1 MYIVTTCTYPSDKA
15 KEVAQ
20 RYVKSITKFPDDASL
35 GTFVVQGAV
44 RGTLQGL
51 SVMIVFE
58 PKKGKFEEAY
68 ALGVSRLAMFHDI
81 PGFEYDIK
89 AHYSLEEAMKV
100 IGM

>member
-20 RYVKSITKFPDDASL
+20 MHLKALTKYPDDASL
-35 GTFVVQGAV
+35 GTFVVHGAV

-51 SVMIVFE
+51 SVMLIFE

-68 ALGVSRLAMFHDI
+68 ALGVNRLAMFHDI
-81 PGFEYDIK
+81 PGFEYEIK
-89 AHYSLEEAMKV
+89 AHYTIAEAMKV